1 METKS
6 KAFDPKRIKTY
17 YKNMKP
23 PAIKDLLFGKEK
35 FTDPY
40 FPPNENSL
48 ASKTENGQ
56 YVDPTEGPGNER
68 ELCTFYPKTHHKWK
82 RISELGQGKWEIFQD
97 KIEFDDVKQGLIS
110 DCYFLSAI
118 AALSE
123 YPNLIIEKFRTTTYN
138 RAGYY
143 EMVLFIDGEWQVVFV
158 DDYFPFDGDEF
169 VFAHPSGNEL
179 WAILLEKAWA
189 KINGGYSNISYG
201 SVYEVLLVLTG
212 FPSEFITNDPEKPM
226 ELYDKI
232 EKSNIEGAVMGCGSF
247 NSESGKDDSKNQHNI
262 VYSHAYTL
270 IDAKAKKENDLY
282 LFMIRNPWGRIE
294 WDGDWSDNSPLWT
307 EEYKKYFGH
316 NNKDN
321 GIFFMSV
328 DDYVDNFE
336 DTNIC
341 HIIYG
346 AKIRSYAIG
355 YEDYFKYP
363 LVFNLQMK
371 EKGTASFSI
380 VTRDRRFNRSVP
392 QNEFHP
398 FSLMLFKYNST
409 YQVDQF
415 YGGSSHILHLDVH
428 QELEP
433 GNYAVVIFI
442 PYDQLNLG
450 EKFKYTFQIASKSN
464 YICKFAG
471 KDITFECLETLLVS
485 YYKSVNRKEINA
497 CKKYLMAFFKDVYK
511 TTNMCPL
518 MLYNATGN
526 TLKFSLDFSKVKG
539 YTVVGRYKGQKN
551 VQINLGDSEVGIVLL
566 AMNNLETAVSFK
578 CGLVTTK
585 EKGIDF
591 DAYNPENFLA
601 FDFEE
606 DKNTG
611 DSQIKTR
618 NYNCMSKETAEEVP
632 KLEKYNERW
641 KKYAGIMNNFNPYD
655 TLKKDYPKEFEL
667 LEKYVKESPEEI
679 NYKWM
684 KIENKVGVYAG
695 QVDEENKVIGRGTFF
710 YANGKKYI
718 GHWKNGNM
726 DGYGLLFNTDGNLLY
741 QGEFIDGVISG
752 NGLFYINQ
760 KNYYIGEFDNNQ
772 MNGYGLLHFENGIEW
787 EGKFVQHHKHGVG
800 LLKLPDE
807 RMFIYVYNFDKL
819 TEQFE
824 LTKDEIEFFK
834 LKAEK
839 IRSVQDNYILGL
851 VTIQELTEE
860 REIFLGYLKQFYEH
874 HKENTDGSAP
884 AFMQLRRTNAKK
896 LKSGRRGVKKVKI
909 EVNETENVEL
919 EDTKVKRRRAK
930 KKLKELPIEPNAVKK

>member
-1 METKS
+1 M
-6 KAFDPKRIKTY
+6 
-17 YKNMKP
+17 
-23 PAIKDLLFGKEK
+23 
-35 FTDPY
+35 
-40 FPPNENSL
+40 
-48 ASKTENGQ
+48 
-56 YVDPTEGPGNER
+56 
-68 ELCTFYPKTHHKWK
+68 
-82 RISELGQGKWEIFQD
+82 
-97 KIEFDDVKQGLIS
+97 
-110 DCYFLSAI
+110 
-118 AALSE
+118 
-123 YPNLIIEKFRTTTYN
+123 
-138 RAGYY
+138 
-143 EMVLFIDGEWQVVFV
+143 
-158 DDYFPFDGDEF
+158 
-169 VFAHPSGNEL
+169 
-179 WAILLEKAWA
+179 
-189 KINGGYSNISYG
+189 
-201 SVYEVLLVLTG
+201 
-212 FPSEFITNDPEKPM
+212 
-226 ELYDKI
+226 
-232 EKSNIEGAVMGCGSF
+232 
-247 NSESGKDDSKNQHNI
+247 
-262 VYSHAYTL
+262 
-270 IDAKAKKENDLY
+270 
-282 LFMIRNPWGRIE
+282 
-294 WDGDWSDNSPLWT
+294 
-307 EEYKKYFGH
+307 
-316 NNKDN
+316 
-321 GIFFMSV
+321 
-328 DDYVDNFE
+328 
-336 DTNIC
+336 
-341 HIIYG
+341 
-346 AKIRSYAIG
+346 
-355 YEDYFKYP
+355 
-363 LVFNLQMK
+363 
-371 EKGTASFSI
+371 
-380 VTRDRRFNRSVP
+380 
-392 QNEFHP
+392 
-398 FSLMLFKYNST
+398 
-409 YQVDQF
+409 
-415 YGGSSHILHLDVH
+415 
-428 QELEP
+428 
-433 GNYAVVIFI
+433 
-442 PYDQLNLG
+442 
-450 EKFKYTFQIASKSN
+450 
-464 YICKFAG
+464 
-471 KDITFECLETLLVS
+471 
-485 YYKSVNRKEINA
+485 
-497 CKKYLMAFFKDVYK
+497 
-511 TTNMCPL
+511 
-518 MLYNATGN
+518 
-526 TLKFSLDFSKVKG
+526 
-539 YTVVGRYKGQKN
+539 
-551 VQINLGDSEVGIVLL
+551 
-566 AMNNLETAVSFK
+566 
-578 CGLVTTK
+578 
-585 EKGIDF
+585 
-591 DAYNPENFLA
+591 A

-839 IRSVQDNYILGL
+839 IRGVQDNYILGG
-851 VTIQELTEE
+851 VTNQELTEE

-919 EDTKVKRRRAK
+919 EDTKVKRKNYA
-930 KKLKELPIEPNAVKK
+930 

>member
-1 METKS
+1 
-6 KAFDPKRIKTY
+6 
-17 YKNMKP
+17 
-23 PAIKDLLFGKEK
+23 
-35 FTDPY
+35 
-40 FPPNENSL
+40 
-48 ASKTENGQ
+48 
-56 YVDPTEGPGNER
+56 
-68 ELCTFYPKTHHKWK
+68 
-82 RISELGQGKWEIFQD
+82 
-97 KIEFDDVKQGLIS
+97 
-110 DCYFLSAI
+110 
-118 AALSE
+118 
-123 YPNLIIEKFRTTTYN
+123 
-138 RAGYY
+138 
-143 EMVLFIDGEWQVVFV
+143 
-158 DDYFPFDGDEF
+158 
-169 VFAHPSGNEL
+169 
-179 WAILLEKAWA
+179 
-189 KINGGYSNISYG
+189 
-201 SVYEVLLVLTG
+201 
-212 FPSEFITNDPEKPM
+212 
-226 ELYDKI
+226 
-232 EKSNIEGAVMGCGSF
+232 
-247 NSESGKDDSKNQHNI
+247 
-262 VYSHAYTL
+262 
-270 IDAKAKKENDLY
+270 
-282 LFMIRNPWGRIE
+282 
-294 WDGDWSDNSPLWT
+294 
-307 EEYKKYFGH
+307 
-316 NNKDN
+316 
-321 GIFFMSV
+321 
-328 DDYVDNFE
+328 
-336 DTNIC
+336 
-341 HIIYG
+341 
-346 AKIRSYAIG
+346 
-355 YEDYFKYP
+355 
-363 LVFNLQMK
+363 
-371 EKGTASFSI
+371 
-380 VTRDRRFNRSVP
+380 
-392 QNEFHP
+392 
-398 FSLMLFKYNST
+398 
-409 YQVDQF
+409 
-415 YGGSSHILHLDVH
+415 
-428 QELEP
+428 
-433 GNYAVVIFI
+433 
-442 PYDQLNLG
+442 
-450 EKFKYTFQIASKSN
+450 
-464 YICKFAG
+464 
-471 KDITFECLETLLVS
+471 
-485 YYKSVNRKEINA
+485 
-497 CKKYLMAFFKDVYK
+497 MAFFKDVYK
-511 TTNMCPL
+511 STNMCPL

-526 TLKFSLDFSKVKG
+526 TLQFSLDFSKVKG

-551 VQINLGDSEVGIVLL
+551 VQVNLGDSEVGIVLL

-578 CGLVTTK
+578 CGLTTTK

-851 VTIQELTEE
+851 VTNQELTEE

-874 HKENTDGSAP
+874 HKENKDGSAP

-930 KKLKELPIEPNAVKK
+930 KKLKELPIDPNAIKK